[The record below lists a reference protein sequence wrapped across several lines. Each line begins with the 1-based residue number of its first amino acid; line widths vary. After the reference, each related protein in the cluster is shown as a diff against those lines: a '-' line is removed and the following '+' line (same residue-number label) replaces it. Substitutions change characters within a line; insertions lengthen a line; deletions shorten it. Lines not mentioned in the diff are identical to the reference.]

1 MDNTKSDK
9 ANIQRLVED
18 VRHLI
23 LKVLG
28 GHCEVKHEVKKHLH
42 ERERE
47 TNLEDSKASPSM
59 SLLGRRFHRKRRRH
73 WS

>member
-18 VRHLI
+18 VGHLV

-28 GHCEVKHEVKKHLH
+28 GHCEVKHEVKKYSH

-59 SLLGRRFHRKRRRH
+59 CLLRRRFHRKRRRH